1 MWAKLSRAAFGLAGP
16 ARKYDPIEPLLAVQ
30 ALHEA
35 RLQYLSEVIEY
46 NREQFR
52 LFWAMGQPPIDA
64 LPKAC
69 ALPVQYSVIP
79 PPYKEPEPLKVP
91 RPGDQKP

>member
-1 MWAKLSRAAFGLAGP
+1 MWEKLSRGAFGFRTQ
-16 ARKYDPIEPLLAVQ
+16 ARMFDWVEPLLAEQ
-30 ALHEA
+30 ALREA
-35 RLQYLSEVIEY
+35 RLQYLNEVIEY

-69 ALPVQYSVIP
+69 VLPVQYSVIP
-79 PPYKEPEPLKVP
+79 PPYKEPEPLKMP